1 MLDRVPWS
9 LDLISSFLVLQPRDS
24 EPWLQDGRGKEIRA
38 IWNVKENGSSIL
50 SLWLT
55 SCQLSEMGCWVLGPP
70 KWHLWVCPALG
81 LGQGQ
86 GPVKEN
92 IGTARVSAPL
102 QSICHCI
109 FTEELWQEGM
119 NKSKKPS
126 TLDRTFRSSKI
137 DRQEVSNKTPTY
149 DYKSFTRQHYNYFD
163 TEMGTRQS
171 ALPFSAVW
179 LRASYWPLWASRPIC
194 L

>member
-1 MLDRVPWS
+1 
-9 LDLISSFLVLQPRDS
+9 
-24 EPWLQDGRGKEIRA
+24 
-38 IWNVKENGSSIL
+38 
-50 SLWLT
+50 
-55 SCQLSEMGCWVLGPP
+55 
-70 KWHLWVCPALG
+70 
-81 LGQGQ
+81 
-86 GPVKEN
+86 
-92 IGTARVSAPL
+92 
-102 QSICHCI
+102 
-109 FTEELWQEGM
+109 M

-179 LRASYWPLWASRPIC
+179 LRASY
-194 L
+194 